1 MTTLGKRSLQLLMFT
16 LVLFAGTHGFAQ
28 AAAKQP
34 DPGLVGMLTKQL
46 GVTPEQA
53 TGGAGAIF
61 SLAKNNLSSADFG
74 TLASAVPGMGG
85 FLKAAPK
92 PQNDAAGSAASSAAS
107 ALGPLTGGAAGSATG
122 GAAGGAA
129 ANASGLL
136 SLGSAFKS
144 LHLSPEMAT
153 KFAPVMQQYLAGKG
167 GKVASIF
174 SKAVGM

>member
-1 MTTLGKRSLQLLMFT
+1 MTALGKRSLHLFMFALL
-16 LVLFAGTHGFAQ
+16 LFAGTHVFAQ

-74 TLASAVPGMGG
+74 KLASAVPGMGG
-85 FLKAAPK
+85 FLNAAPK
-92 PQNDAAGSAASSAAS
+92 PQNDAASSAAS
-107 ALGPLTGGAAGSATG
+107 ALGPLTGGAAG
-122 GAAGGAA
+122 GAAGGAG

-136 SLGSAFKS
+136 SLGSSFKS

-153 KFAPVMQQYLAGKG
+153 KFAPVIQQYLTTKG
-167 GKVASIF
+167 GSVASIF